1 MDDCVTRARENFLQ
15 GYSCAQAV
23 LLAFAPYLGME
34 EEFAL
39 RLSSSFGAGM
49 GRLREVCG
57 ALSSLLMLEGLLEGY
72 ADPHDAAA
80 KTAHYARVQAL
91 AGRFRQEMGSILC
104 RDLLGPQKA
113 STSPVPEARTD
124 AYYAARPCLR
134 AVECAARM
142 GQELLEQKKLQ
153 KK

>member
-1 MDDCVTRARENFLQ
+1 MNDCVTRAKENFLQ
-15 GYSCAQAV
+15 GYSCAQSV
-23 LLAFAPYLGME
+23 LLAFAPYIEME
-34 EEFAL
+34 EETVL

-57 ALSSLLMLEGLLEGY
+57 ALCSLLMLEGLLEGY
-72 ADPHDAAA
+72 TDPYDAEGKA
-80 KTAHYARVQAL
+80 AHYARVQAL

-104 RDLLGPQKA
+104 RDLLGPEGA
-113 STSPVPEARTD
+113 STNPVPEARTD
-124 AYYAARPCLR
+124 PYYARRPCLR

-142 GQELLEQKKLQ
+142 GQELLDQKKLQ